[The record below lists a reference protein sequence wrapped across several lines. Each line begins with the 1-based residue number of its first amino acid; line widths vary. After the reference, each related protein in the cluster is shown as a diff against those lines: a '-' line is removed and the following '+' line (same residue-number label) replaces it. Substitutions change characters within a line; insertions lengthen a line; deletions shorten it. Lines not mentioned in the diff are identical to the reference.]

1 MIMKDICSAG
11 EPHTVLTQ
19 NLLVMY
25 DTSHSPEF
33 KSCIQSEFQNK
44 FDSGITV
51 VVETMML
58 SAQRKYIALRDNG
71 KWVIVN
77 AGKEQMVALVAALR
91 AASIKPNK
99 TSSSPSSNAPAKVGS
114 NDRLLKAEYQASL
127 PQWKLVPPVP
137 NDPRT

>member
-1 MIMKDICSAG
+1 MILKVRSAG
-11 EPHTVLTQ
+11 EPHTDLAL

-33 KSCIQSEFQNK
+33 KSYIQSEFQNK
-44 FDSGITV
+44 IDSSIAIF
-51 VVETMML
+51 VETMML
-58 SAQRKYIALRDNG
+58 SAQQKYIALHDSG
-71 KWVIVN
+71 KWVIAD
-77 AGKEQMVALVAALR
+77 AGKERMVALVAALR
-91 AASIKPNK
+91 AANIKPDK
-99 TSSSPSSNAPAKVGS
+99 TAGSPSSNAPAKVGS